1 MRWMLFIT
9 HRGRILSGGG
19 RARAVAAGLA
29 LGEHERV
36 AVGDGDDP
44 GAPADQRGFGPASG
58 SRTGAR
64 AAAPS
69 GRWRGWPGTRPA
81 AGGGGCTAA
90 RCAAAV
96 AAGS

>member
-9 HRGRILSGGG
+9 HRGRALSGGG

-44 GAPADQRGFGPASG
+44 GGPADQGGHALQRVAGQ
-58 SRTGAR
+58 R
-64 AAAPS
+64 
-69 GRWRGWPGTRPA
+69 A
-81 AGGGGCTAA
+81 AGGLPGTGTGRAW
-90 RCAAAV
+90 V
-96 AAGS
+96 HW